1 MVIVEMLIRLMNPR
15 KRRVLA
21 LAEMN
26 MEQEKFLLFKK
37 EFLRGYGNSELVRD
51 MERELA
57 KSGKER
63 SGAASAE
70 RNGQEYTCRKGGA
83 EMSER
88 IHTDRDSIQAS
99 SGGLYPPTKLP
110 CLNPS
115 CLSSSMR

>member
-37 EFLRGYGNSELVRD
+37 EFLREFGNSELVRD

-70 RNGQEYTCRKGGA
+70 RDGQKYIAGKEVPK
-83 EMSER
+83 
-88 IHTDRDSIQAS
+88 
-99 SGGLYPPTKLP
+99 
-110 CLNPS
+110 
-115 CLSSSMR
+115 